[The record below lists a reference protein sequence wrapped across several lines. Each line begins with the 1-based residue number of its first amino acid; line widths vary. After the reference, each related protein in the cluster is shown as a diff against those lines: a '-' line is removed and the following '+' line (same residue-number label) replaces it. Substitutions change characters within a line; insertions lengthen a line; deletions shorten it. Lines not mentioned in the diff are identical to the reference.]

1 MFVIENVSDMLYVH
15 ITCSLGVQKEDMVGD
30 DVFELDMDQNIV
42 EPPKTPNLRT
52 SA

>member
-1 MFVIENVSDMLYVH
+1 ML
-15 ITCSLGVQKEDMVGD
+15 TCLSFLGVQKEDMVGD

-42 EPPKTPNLRT
+42 EPPKTPNLKM